1 MVQNLKENISF
12 INITSEESTLLD
24 WKPAR
29 SFRSFI
35 LDLRMVKENEVQDIF
50 FHIDKG
56 NMKIVYIRK
65 GALLLSI
72 GATPEIQFQLLE
84 AILEQVDNQ
93 FNEMY
98 DIEVILSY
106 GTISE
111 NTFNPFKAKIE
122 TLLDGFNELD
132 VGKTV
137 TTFCRVCKKN
147 LPIFIK
153 KSMIDEADSFPVPIV
168 YHHEGHATLC
178 YIDKNFEVR
187 GVELVNTTG

>member
-1 MVQNLKENISF
+1 MVPNLKENISF
-12 INITSEESTLLD
+12 INITSNESTLVD
-24 WKPAR
+24 WKPPR
-29 SFRSFI
+29 SFKSFI
-35 LDLRMVKENEVQDIF
+35 LDLRMVKENEVQEIY
-50 FHIDKG
+50 FHLDKG

-65 GALLLSI
+65 GVLLLSI
-72 GATPEIQFQLLE
+72 GALPEVQFQLLE
-84 AILEQVDNQ
+84 AILELVDKQ

-98 DIEVILSY
+98 DTEVILSY

-111 NTFNPFKAKIE
+111 NTFNPFKTKID
-122 TLLDGFNELD
+122 TLLDGFKELD

-137 TTFCRVCKKN
+137 STFCRVCKKN

-153 KSMIDEADSFPVPIV
+153 RSMIEQADSFPVPIV